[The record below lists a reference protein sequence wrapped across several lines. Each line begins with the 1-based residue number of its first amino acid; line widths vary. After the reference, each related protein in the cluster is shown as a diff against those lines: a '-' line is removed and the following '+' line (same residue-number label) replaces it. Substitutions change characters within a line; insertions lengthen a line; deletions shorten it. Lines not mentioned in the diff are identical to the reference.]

1 MRKLILIMVLFFIVA
16 GASLACTT
24 AIVSGKFTHD
34 GRPLMWKQRDNDV
47 PRTKLVYLSDGKYD
61 IIGLVNATVVRP
73 TAVWYGFNSAGF
85 AIMNTMSYNIDMDE
99 AASSDRNGTIM
110 LEALRT
116 CESIAQFEE
125 FLTSYERPLK
135 VQANFGTIDAFG
147 EAAYFEVNNDTF
159 VKIDVNDPRIAP
171 HGYIVRTNYSFTGSP
186 NDGAGYI
193 RFQTAENLFYRA
205 SGAGTLTIPWV
216 LEYVCRSLANS
227 YTGQNVRDYISIPEG
242 QDNWIYYQDCINR
255 YTSTSSIVVQGV
267 KPGESP
273 LLTTMWAIIGS
284 PLSSMVV
291 PVWLNE
297 KKVLPSVVSSSGT
310 ETPDVCEF
318 SLILKDQMVPSLRGS
333 TKYYINT
340 TKVFNA
346 NGTGITQRIIP
357 LEKQIIARAEE
368 SLAAWRLEGRIN
380 QSELGKLYD
389 WVDTYVRDSYRET
402 FGLESAGKGR
412 RGR

>member
-1 MRKLILIMVLFFIVA
+1 MLAIPA
-16 GASLACTT
+16 GDSLLACTSV
-24 AIVSGKFTHD
+24 IISGKVTQD
-34 GRPLMWKQRDNDV
+34 GRPLMWKQRDNDS
-47 PRTKLVYLSDGKYD
+47 PRSKLLYLSEGNYD
-61 IIGLVNATVVRP
+61 MIVLVNSTVTRP
-73 TAVWYGFNSAGF
+73 TAMYYGFNSAGF
-85 AIMNTMSYNIDMDE
+85 VIMNTMSYNIDPSED
-99 AASSDRNGTIM
+99 ASSSRNGSIM
-110 LEALRT
+110 LQALRS
-116 CESIAQFEE
+116 CGSIAEFEE
-125 FLTSYERPLK
+125 FLNSYERPMM
-135 VQANFGTIDAFG
+135 VQSNFGTIDAQG
-147 EAAYFEVNNDTF
+147 GAAYFEVNGEGY
-159 VKIDVNDPRIAP
+159 VKIDVNDQRVAP
-171 HGYIVRTNYSFTGSP
+171 HGYVVRTNYSFTGTV
-186 NDGAGYI
+186 NEGAGYI
-193 RFQTAENLFYRA
+193 RFQTAENIFYKA
-205 SGAGTLTIPWV
+205 SGSGNLTVPFIV
-216 LEYVCRSLANS
+216 ENVCRSLENS
-227 YTGQNVRDYISIPEG
+227 YTGQNVRNYLDIPDG
-242 QDNWIYYQDCINR
+242 KDNFIYYQDCINR
-255 YTSTSSIVVQGV
+255 YTSSSSIVVQGV

-318 SLILKDQMVPSLRGS
+318 SLILKDHMVPSLRGS

-380 QSELGKLYD
+380 QSELVKLYD